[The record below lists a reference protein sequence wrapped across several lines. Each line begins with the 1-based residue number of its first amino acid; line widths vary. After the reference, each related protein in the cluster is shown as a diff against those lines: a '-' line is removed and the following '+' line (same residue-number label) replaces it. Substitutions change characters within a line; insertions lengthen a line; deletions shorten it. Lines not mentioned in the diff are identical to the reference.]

1 MVNVKSFKNHHPKI
15 HDEAWVADDAIIT
28 GQVSIGAFS
37 SIFYKTVIR
46 GDVNNIV
53 IGERTNIQDHSMVHG
68 SYNGRDTIIGDG
80 ITIGH
85 RAIIHGC
92 EIHSNSLIGMGAII
106 LDNAIIEEHVI
117 LGAGSLVT
125 MGKVLKSGYLY
136 MGSPA
141 RQVKALDAKMIE
153 DYILRSA
160 AGYVDVSQA
169 YKLGK

>member
-1 MVNVKSFKNHHPKI
+1 MSNVISFTNHHPDI
-15 HDEAWVADDAIIT
+15 NESAWIAEDAVIT
-28 GQVSIGAFS
+28 GRVSIGSLS
-37 SIFYKTVIR
+37 SVFYKTVIR

-68 SYNGRDTIIGDG
+68 SYNGRDTIIGDN

-85 RAIIHGC
+85 RSIIHGC
-92 EIHSNSLIGMGAII
+92 EIQSHSLIGMGAII

-117 LGAGSLVT
+117 VGAGSLVT

-141 RQVKALDAKMIE
+141 RQVKALDPEMIKE
-153 DYILRSA
+153 YIIRSA
-160 AGYVDVSQA
+160 AGYVDVSQS

>member
-1 MVNVKSFKNHHPKI
+1 MANVKSFKNHYPKI
-15 HDEAWVADDAIIT
+15 HNAAWIADDAIIA
-28 GQVSIGAFS
+28 GQVSIGALS
-37 SIFYKTVIR
+37 SVFYKTVIR
-46 GDVNNIV
+46 GDVNKIV

-68 SYNGRDTIIGDG
+68 SYNGKDTIIGDD

-92 EIHSNSLIGMGAII
+92 EIQSNSLIGMGAII

-117 LGAGSLVT
+117 VGAGSLVT

-153 DYILRSA
+153 YYILRSV